1 MSGTLVLQS
10 VRIKIERNQVQLTRE
25 INKDKKDLIYNYK
38 SGNMNHQHPHS
49 HQQQQQQQQQQHQA
63 LLESL
68 MSLQNSTGGTTA
80 VPPVAVAHL
89 PHPHHPS
96 ILHIATGAG
105 GGGGGGVTP
114 HNHHVTL
121 ANHAS
126 FFYPNGAPLT
136 AVAAPV
142 GTPVAAGL
150 SSLLTEQQIQQHQQ
164 QQQQQH
170 QEEHHRQQVSAAI
183 ADAHQQQQQRN
194 LDLMRFRQQEQQYM
208 LAAMRTDLN
217 RYSGTSHPVDL
228 ASSSNYILAQS
239 SSAHPVTG
247 GGGGEVGSV
256 SLATAASHEGEKSA
270 TREEHKVSSGGKRKR
285 KRKSNSTSISSSL
298 SSAPLPSSSSLSTV
312 LAEKRQGQ
320 KDGIYGKSLKLLQ
333 SRDSS
338 REVSS
343 MEPLLEMVLDA
354 KLQTQSQS
362 KEDAQGA
369 TTTKNK
375 DDHRNSLLA
384 GSFVTNVVENEKWIF
399 DLILNMTVD
408 QLRVETE
415 QSIRGRLQSSSS
427 SRTSSS
433 SSGSSRS
440 GRDAGDVSNRHA
452 NGNLMNVSMDDI
464 KNVAKVVAE
473 DNHSRIR
480 DAIRKAVALTY
491 VEVVNRLDGMEK
503 PSNKSKNME
512 QSNVSSQPCNTEAS
526 SPTASDDNVV
536 ILASAEQ
543 EEKWKEK
550 YNEKLQVMMQQ
561 HEAFVV
567 TLVEEHERRET
578 ELLNKIETQRVLHSR
593 MVDNCLVASS
603 KAVKIVRESILS
615 DVV

>member
-1 MSGTLVLQS
+1 
-10 VRIKIERNQVQLTRE
+10 
-25 INKDKKDLIYNYK
+25 
-38 SGNMNHQHPHS
+38 MNHQHPHP
-49 HQQQQQQQQQQHQA
+49 QQQQHQA

-68 MSLQNSTGGTTA
+68 MSLQNSTGGTATA
-80 VPPVAVAHL
+80 VPAAAVTHL

-96 ILHIATGAG
+96 ILHIATGGAG

-150 SSLLTEQQIQQHQQ
+150 SSVLTQQQIQQHQQ
-164 QQQQQH
+164 HQQQQ

-183 ADAHQQQQQRN
+183 ADAHQQQQQQQQRN

-217 RYSGTSHPVDL
+217 RYAGASHPVDL
-228 ASSSNYILAQS
+228 SSASATTLRHLQQSPASSNYILAQS
-239 SSAHPVTG
+239 SSAHPKTR
-247 GGGGEVGSV
+247 GGGEAGSV
-256 SLATAASHEGEKSA
+256 SLATAASHEGEKSS

-285 KRKSNSTSISSSL
+285 KKKSKSTSISSSL
-298 SSAPLPSSSSLSTV
+298 SSAPLPSSSLSTV
-312 LAEKRQGQ
+312 MAEKSQGR
-320 KDGIYGKSLKLLQ
+320 KDGIYDKSLKLLQ
-333 SRDSS
+333 SRGSS

-354 KLQTQSQS
+354 KSQTQSQS
-362 KEDAQGA
+362 KEDSQDG
-369 TTTKNK
+369 TTRKNHN
-375 DDHRNSLLA
+375 DHRNSLLA
-384 GSFVTNVVENEKWIF
+384 GSFVTNVVENENWIF
-399 DLILNMTVD
+399 DLVLNMTVD
-408 QLRVETE
+408 QLRVDTE
-415 QSIRGRLQSSSS
+415 QKILGRLPSSSS
-427 SRTSSS
+427 SRSSS
-433 SSGSSRS
+433 GSSGSSRS
-440 GRDAGDVSNRHA
+440 GRDADDASNRHA

-464 KNVAKVVAE
+464 RNVAKVVAE

-491 VEVVNRLDGMEK
+491 VEVVNRLDGMDK
-503 PSNKSKNME
+503 PSNKSKDME

-536 ILASAEQ
+536 ILTNAEQ

-561 HEAFVV
+561 HEAFVA
-567 TLVEEHERRET
+567 TLVEEHERREE